1 MAYNRGKKVP
11 TFDLEFV
18 TINIWK
24 HSQKLLANA
33 DDTDFHTIYSAE
45 WYSGVSP
52 GWYRNAIPVMM
63 ERHRDGI
70 LQKQ

>member
-24 HSQKLLANA
+24 HSQKA
-33 DDTDFHTIYSAE
+33 ISE
-45 WYSGVSP
+45 RR
-52 GWYRNAIPVMM
+52 WYRLSYNLFGWMI
-63 ERHRDGI
+63 
-70 LQKQ
+70 